1 MFSANAAHPHGV
13 TDAAICTA
21 GTNMCLMAEI
31 LGVSFCPF
39 RPAYRTSGLMTRSAR
54 TDIPPA
60 AVGSRPVALE
70 TACVPVRSRRH
81 RKGNAPPRRSVT
93 CRTIGLLRV
102 LAVIEHDVETAKS
115 RKRFHRRGCM
125 TDRADRVLVIR
136 KLRRVTARARHVA
149 RHLRGRQANFAF
161 VAEQARQPG
170 VHRVRMREF

>member
-1 MFSANAAHPHGV
+1 
-13 TDAAICTA
+13 
-21 GTNMCLMAEI
+21 
-31 LGVSFCPF
+31 
-39 RPAYRTSGLMTRSAR
+39 MTRSAR
-54 TDIPPA
+54 ADIPPA

-70 TACVPVRSRRH
+70 TACVAVRSRWNG
-81 RKGNAPPRRSVT
+81 KGCSASRRFMT

-125 TDRADRVLVIR
+125 TERADRVLVIR

-149 RHLRGRQANFAF
+149 RHLRGRQTNFAF
-161 VAEQARQPG
+161 VAEQARQAG